1 MGTCANRLVVGV
13 LVVTD
18 KMPRA
23 LQLLSLLAAALICN
37 LLPISAQAQ
46 GYRPG
51 NIVSTNFGFVNRYLW
66 TNDNGQVF
74 ASNTV
79 FRLSDFDGRIVFFV
93 FFDVW

>member
-1 MGTCANRLVVGV
+1 MKTLR
-13 LVVTD
+13 
-18 KMPRA
+18 
-23 LQLLSLLAAALICN
+23 LQLWLFAVAMISAF
-37 LLPISAQAQ
+37 LPSSAQAQQ

-51 NIVSTNFGFVNRYLW
+51 DIVNTNFSFVNRYRW

-74 ASNTV
+74 NTNDV

>member
-1 MGTCANRLVVGV
+1 MKSSSLKLLLFLALVIAPGFV
-13 LVVTD
+13 
-18 KMPRA
+18 PA
-23 LQLLSLLAAALICN
+23 
-37 LLPISAQAQ
+37 SAHAQ

-51 NIVSTNFGFVNRYLW
+51 DIVNTNFGFVNRYRW

-74 ASNTV
+74 TTNDV